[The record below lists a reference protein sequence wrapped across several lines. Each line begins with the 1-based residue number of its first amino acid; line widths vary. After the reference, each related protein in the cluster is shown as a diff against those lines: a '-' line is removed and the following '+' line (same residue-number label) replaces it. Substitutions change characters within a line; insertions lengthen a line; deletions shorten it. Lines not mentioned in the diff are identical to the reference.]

1 MALSDSA
8 SDVVDVQRV
17 DASSSMAPSLGD
29 PRLPKDVWPD
39 IVSHLS
45 HESIENAMFVCR
57 YFRTLAQP
65 YFFRMLAIKPFNVEN
80 RFLLSCSSRDEEDS
94 SWIWRKLKFYSS
106 PTIARHVQFCRISPF
121 RRLDGYSIPE
131 SHDRDC
137 GLAIV
142 DAIFELLPQ
151 FTNLKEID
159 LDSVDLTEENIKQL
173 SRIHHFDTVSITD
186 CNMTAT
192 PIRLAVQRV
201 VLQSHFALPRG
212 NSSLQLLSSLLQPAV
227 TECLCLNDGAAVAAF
242 FDLAS
247 RLPPLRHLH
256 TLYINISCTD
266 VTSFVSLLPQL
277 PALREITVDKAR
289 GGSYP
294 YSSPLPPSTLP
305 LLESYEGPLHL
316 AEYFCQG
323 RPIRHLK
330 LTGMSTADDIFRHL
344 QNLRSSSTGLESLGF
359 HVGVVDKPLLQRLF
373 DKRVGFPQIKALEI
387 TFDMIDHKA
396 SLSAANQAPLDS
408 KKNHSRRC

>member
-8 SDVVDVQRV
+8 IDVVDVQGV
-17 DASSSMAPSLGD
+17 DASSSMAPSLGH

-45 HESIENAMFVCR
+45 HESIENTMFVCR

-80 RFLLSCSSRDEEDS
+80 RFLLSCYSRDEEDS
-94 SWIWRKLKFYSS
+94 SWIWQKLKFYSS

-121 RRLDGYSIPE
+121 RHLEGYSIAQ
-131 SHDRDC
+131 SHSGR
-137 GLAIV
+137 AIV

-151 FTNLKEID
+151 LTNLKEID

-192 PIRLAVQRV
+192 PIRLAVQRAL
-201 VLQSHFALPRG
+201 LQSHFALSRG
-212 NSSLQLLSSLLQPAV
+212 NSSLQLLSSLLALQPAV

-256 TLYINISCTD
+256 TLYTDISCTD
-266 VTSFVSLLPQL
+266 VTSFISRLPQL
-277 PALREITVDKAR
+277 PALREITFDKAR

-330 LTGMSTADDIFRHL
+330 LCGMSTADDIFRHL
-344 QNLRSSSTGLESLGF
+344 QNLRSSTGIESLGF
-359 HVGVVDKPLLQRLF
+359 LSINHCSSDSSINASDFRRSRLW
-373 DKRVGFPQIKALEI
+373 K
-387 TFDMIDHKA
+387 
-396 SLSAANQAPLDS
+396 S
-408 KKNHSRRC
+408 HSI